1 MRRAAV
7 ILGAVLLAGIAQA
20 QVPPPSADAAWS
32 SVVLVV
38 GGVVALAGLVVAV
51 GAAWRTL
58 TRPWERIQEDITA
71 LRRQVEALGVKV
83 ESLEQFVRSPPVGVP
98 SLLGR
103 LEAVEAVVAEHLAD
117 RERRE
122 DARDRLLQEVHLAL
136 REFRRT
142 NGLDSNGS

>member
-1 MRRAAV
+1 MRRAAA
-7 ILGAVLLAGIAQA
+7 ILAGVLLLAGIAQA

-38 GGVVALAGLVVAV
+38 GGVVALAGLVVTV
-51 GAAWRTL
+51 GLAWRTL
-58 TRPWERIQEDITA
+58 TRPWSRIQEDITA
-71 LRRQVEALGVKV
+71 LRRQVEALDRI
-83 ESLEQFVRSPPVGVP
+83 VRAPDDGGR

-103 LEAVEAVVAEHLAD
+103 LEAVEAVVAEPLAD

>member
-1 MRRAAV
+1 VRRAAA
-7 ILGAVLLAGIAQA
+7 ILAGVLLLAGIAQA

-38 GGVVALAGLVVAV
+38 GGVVALAGLVVTV
-51 GAAWRTL
+51 GLAWRTL
-58 TRPWERIQEDITA
+58 TRPWSRIQEDITA
-71 LRRQVEALGVKV
+71 LRRQVEALDRI
-83 ESLEQFVRSPPVGVP
+83 VRAPDDGGR